1 MISEN
6 KTFVSTECET
16 SEASNDHDGNIQTVG
31 KYSFKPCSM
40 W

>member
-1 MISEN
+1 MISKN

-31 KYSFKPCSM
+31 K
-40 W
+40 

>member
-16 SEASNDHDGNIQTVG
+16 SEANNEQHRNIQTVG
-31 KYSFKPCSM
+31 KYSLKPC
-40 W
+40 

>member
-16 SEASNDHDGNIQTVG
+16 SEATNAHDGNIQTVG
-31 KYSFKPCSM
+31 KYSLKPCSM

>member
-16 SEASNDHDGNIQTVG
+16 SEANNELDGNIQTVG
-31 KYSFKPCSM
+31 K
-40 W
+40 

>member
-16 SEASNDHDGNIQTVG
+16 SEANNDPGDSIKTVG
-31 KYSFKPCSM
+31 K
-40 W
+40 

>member
-16 SEASNDHDGNIQTVG
+16 SEANNDHDGSIETVG
-31 KYSFKPCSM
+31 K
-40 W
+40 